1 MLNIDTDNQEAIK
14 VFLLDLIF
22 ACPIGGNPDFCIC
35 KKIREMPIPDR
46 IKWVNDMTHK
56 ERVEIYLA
64 HKECL
69 IERETTG
76 I

>member
-1 MLNIDTDNQEAIK
+1 MVSIDTDDEDAVK

-35 KKIREMPIPDR
+35 KEIREMPVPDR
-46 IKWVNDMTHK
+46 IRWVNDMNHE

-64 HKECL
+64 HKSCL
-69 IERETTG
+69 AEREKV